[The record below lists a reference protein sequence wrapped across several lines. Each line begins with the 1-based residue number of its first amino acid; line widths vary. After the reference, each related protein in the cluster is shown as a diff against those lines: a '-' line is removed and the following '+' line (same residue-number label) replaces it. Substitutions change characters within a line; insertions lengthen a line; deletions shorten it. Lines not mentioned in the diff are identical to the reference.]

1 MRTSRRTVRFP
12 SLRVF
17 IAALLALSCASTA
30 VAAPSNSAIRAKQAQ
45 AADAQRKM
53 DALSATLELRAEELA
68 EVEDRLQKTRTA
80 ALAAEQDLERAT
92 AALEDAQSKLQ
103 RRATNIYRHGR
114 LDPVAV
120 FLGATTF
127 QDFITRYDLLG
138 RIGRSDASM
147 VVSVRDARSQV
158 DRTKRALEARQ
169 DELTVLRARSREKQ
183 EAVAVALGE
192 QRRYLGSL
200 KKEISK
206 LIAAER
212 ARQERLARERA
223 AQQGLTFDP
232 SKLSGPHAEVVR
244 IAARYLGVRY
254 VWGGTTPAGF
264 DCSGLMMYCYR
275 QIGIDLPRT
284 SRQQF
289 HAGTYIPPD
298 RKDLLEPGDLVFF
311 GYGGDPKRIHHVGMY
326 AGGGS
331 FIHAPQTGD
340 VVRVTSLSSRSDYV
354 GACRP

>member
-1 MRTSRRTVRFP
+1 MRISRRIVR
-12 SLRVF
+12 SATLRL
-17 IAALLALSCASTA
+17 LLAGVFVLSSAQIA
-30 VAAPSNSAIRAKQAQ
+30 VSAPSNSAIRAKQAQ
-45 AADAQRKM
+45 AADAQRRL
-53 DALSATLELRAEELA
+53 DELSATLELRAEELA

-80 ALAAEQDLERAT
+80 ALASEQDLERAT
-92 AALEDAQSKLQ
+92 AELESAQGTLQ
-103 RRATNIYRHGR
+103 RRATNIYRHGK

-147 VVSVRDARSQV
+147 VVSVRDARAQV

-192 QRRYLGSL
+192 QKSYLGSL

-206 LIAAER
+206 LIATER

-223 AQQGLTFDP
+223 ARQGLTFDP
-232 SKLSGPHAEVVR
+232 SKLTGPHAEVVR

-264 DCSGLMMYCYR
+264 DCSGLMLYCYR
-275 QIGIDLPRT
+275 EIGINLPRT

-289 HAGTYIPPD
+289 HAGTYIPPN

-311 GYGGDPKRIHHVGMY
+311 GYGGDPQRIHHVGMY